1 MGFFVTILV
10 GFAIGYAF
18 CFMQRGK
25 REERLHDSW
34 RQRLTQAETQARALR
49 DDLKAAREAGA
60 GGPQGGGAAIDEL
73 RQKLMACE
81 SERARALAEVDR
93 LKGAGAAARAP
104 AAPSARL
111 LESEAAA
118 RAAATGIPAADADAA
133 PDDLTRI
140 KGVGPKLAGL
150 LNELGVFTFA
160 QVAAWT
166 QADIDRV
173 DERLGSFKGRIRR
186 DDWVAQAKT
195 LAKG

>member
-1 MGFFVTILV
+1 MWIFWLLV
-10 GFAIGYAF
+10 GFIIGYAF

-34 RQRLTQAETQARALR
+34 RQRLTQAETQTRALR

-60 GGPQGGGAAIDEL
+60 RGTSGEDAAVEAL

-93 LKGAGAAARAP
+93 LKGAAPASAPVAAAP
-104 AAPSARL
+104 AARL
-111 LESEAAA
+111 LENEAAA
-118 RAAATGIPAADADAA
+118 RAAATGIPAAAPDAA